1 MPLCCV
7 GVNLIVDFRWFLGC
21 LFSGSLKTFFVLILS
36 IYIMNELLERLF
48 KLKENGTTVRTELL
62 AGMTTFLTMCYILIV
77 NPSILSQTGMD
88 FGAVFVATCI
98 ASAIGCVIMGML
110 ANYPI
115 ALAPGMGLNAYF
127 TFSVVK
133 GMGVSWQIAL
143 AAVCVSGIVFILF
156 SAFKVREML
165 VNALPMSLKMA
176 IAAGIGLF
184 LALIA
189 LKGSGVIVGSE
200 ATLLKMNDLYELKD
214 GVKVPNMPV
223 ILALF
228 GFFLI
233 VALDYYRVRGAII
246 ISIFVVTAIA
256 AVLGLTSID
265 GVVSAVPAIA
275 PTFMQMDFNGLFNGS
290 MIAVIFVF
298 FLVDLFD
305 STGTLV
311 GVSHRAGLLDK
322 NGHLPRL
329 KRALFADSIAIVAG
343 SSLGTSSTTPYIE
356 SASGVAAGGRTGLTA
371 VTVGI
376 LMLACLW
383 FSPLAKAVPA
393 FATAPA
399 LLYIGVQMMRSAL
412 EIDWQDMTEAAPAF
426 MTMAL
431 MPFTYSI
438 ADGIALG
445 FISYAVIKLV
455 CARQKDVPPMVW
467 IVAVC
472 WLAKFWFLGS

>member
-1 MPLCCV
+1 MATQQHS
-7 GVNLIVDFRWFLGC
+7 FLDR
-21 LFSGSLKTFFVLILS
+21 F
-36 IYIMNELLERLF
+36 F
-48 KLKENGTTVRTELL
+48 KLSENGTSVRTEIM
-62 AGMTTFLTMCYILIV
+62 AGVTTFLTMCYIVIV
-77 NPSILSQTGMD
+77 NPNILSITGMD

-98 ASAIGCVIMGML
+98 SSAIGCFIMGAF

-127 TFSVVK
+127 TFNVVQ

-143 AAVCVSGIVFILF
+143 AAVFVSGVIFILF
-156 SAFKVREML
+156 SFFKVREML

-189 LKGSGVIVGSE
+189 LKGSGLVVASD
-200 ATLLKMNDLYELKD
+200 ATLLKMNNLYEIKD
-214 GVKVPNMPV
+214 GVKLPNMPV
-223 ILALF
+223 LLALF
-228 GFFLI
+228 GFFLV
-233 VALDYYRVRGAII
+233 VALDYYKIRGAII
-246 ISIFVVTAIA
+246 IGILTVTGIA
-256 AVLGLTSID
+256 AALGLTQFNGI
-265 GVVSAVPAIA
+265 VSSVPSVA

-290 MIAVIFVF
+290 MLAVVFVF

-329 KRALFADSIAIVAG
+329 KKALFADSTAIVAG
-343 SSLGTSSTTPYIE
+343 AALGTSSTTPYIE
-356 SASGVAAGGRTGLTA
+356 STSGVAAGGRTGLTA
-371 VTVGI
+371 ITVGV

-383 FSPLAKAVPA
+383 FSPLAQAVPA

-426 MTMAL
+426 MTIAF

-445 FISYAVIKLV
+445 FISYAVIKLI
-455 CARQKDVPPMVW
+455 CARVKDVPPMVW

-472 WLAKFWFLGS
+472 WLAKFWFLGA

>member
-1 MPLCCV
+1 MTTQ
-7 GVNLIVDFRWFLGC
+7 NSF
-21 LFSGSLKTFFVLILS
+21 
-36 IYIMNELLERLF
+36 LERWF
-48 KLKENGTTVRTELL
+48 KLKENGTTVRTEIL
-62 AGMTTFLTMCYILIV
+62 AGFTTFLTMCYIIIV
-77 NPSILSQTGMD
+77 NPAILSITGMD

-98 ASAIGCVIMGML
+98 SAAIGCFVMGAF

-127 TFSVVK
+127 TFSVVQ

-143 AAVCVSGIVFILF
+143 AAVFMSGIIFFVFSF
-156 SAFKVREML
+156 FKIREML

-189 LKGSGVIVGSE
+189 LKGSGIVVGSE
-200 ATLLKMNDLYELKD
+200 ATLLKMNNLYEIKD
-214 GVKVPNMPV
+214 GVKTPNLPV
-223 ILALF
+223 LLALG
-228 GFFLI
+228 GFFLTI
-233 VALDYYRVRGAII
+233 ALDYFRVCGAII
-246 ISIFVVTAIA
+246 ISIFTITGLA
-256 AVLGLTSID
+256 AVFGLTKIE
-265 GVVSAVPAIA
+265 GIVSAVPSLA
-275 PTFMQMDFNGLFNGS
+275 PTFMQMDFNGLFNGG

-311 GVSHRAGLLDK
+311 GVSHRAGLLDS

-329 KRALFADSIAIVAG
+329 KRALFADSSAIVAG
-343 SSLGTSSTTPYIE
+343 SMFGTSSTTPYIE

-371 VTVGI
+371 VTVGV
-376 LMLACLW
+376 LLLACLW

-399 LLYIGVQMMRSAL
+399 LLYIGVQMMRSAT
-412 EIDWQDMTEAAPAF
+412 EIDWGDITEAAPAF
-426 MTMAL
+426 MTIVF

-445 FISYAVIKLV
+445 FISYAIIKL
-455 CARQKDVPPMVW
+455 CCKRAQEVPVMVW

-472 WLAKFWFLGS
+472 WLGKFWFLGS

>member
-1 MPLCCV
+1 MTTQ
-7 GVNLIVDFRWFLGC
+7 NSF
-21 LFSGSLKTFFVLILS
+21 
-36 IYIMNELLERLF
+36 LERWF
-48 KLKENGTTVRTELL
+48 KLKENGTTVRTEIL
-62 AGMTTFLTMCYILIV
+62 AGFTTFLTMCYIIIV
-77 NPSILSQTGMD
+77 NPAILSITGMD

-98 ASAIGCVIMGML
+98 SAAIGCFVMGAF

-127 TFSVVK
+127 TFSVVQ
-133 GMGVSWQIAL
+133 GMGVNWQIAL
-143 AAVCVSGIVFILF
+143 AAVFMSGIIFFVFSF
-156 SAFKVREML
+156 FKIREML

-189 LKGSGVIVGSE
+189 LKGSGIVVGSE
-200 ATLLKMNDLYELKD
+200 ATLLKMNNLYEIKD
-214 GVKVPNMPV
+214 GVKTPNLPV
-223 ILALF
+223 LLALG
-228 GFFLI
+228 GFFLTI
-233 VALDYYRVRGAII
+233 ALDYFRVRGAII
-246 ISIFVVTAIA
+246 ISIFTITGLA
-256 AVLGLTSID
+256 AVFGLTKIE
-265 GVVSAVPAIA
+265 GIVSAVPSLA
-275 PTFMQMDFNGLFNGS
+275 PTFMQMDFNGLFNGG

-311 GVSHRAGLLDK
+311 GVSHRAGLLDS

-329 KRALFADSIAIVAG
+329 KRALFADSSAIVAG
-343 SSLGTSSTTPYIE
+343 SMLGTSSTTPYIE

-371 VTVGI
+371 VTVGV
-376 LMLACLW
+376 LLLACLW

-399 LLYIGVQMMRSAL
+399 LLYIGVQMMRSAT
-412 EIDWQDMTEAAPAF
+412 EIDWGDITEAAPAF
-426 MTMAL
+426 MTIVF

-445 FISYAVIKLV
+445 FISYAIIKL
-455 CARQKDVPPMVW
+455 CCKRAQEVPIMVW

-472 WLAKFWFLGS
+472 WLGKFWFLGS

>member
-1 MPLCCV
+1 MTTQ
-7 GVNLIVDFRWFLGC
+7 NSF
-21 LFSGSLKTFFVLILS
+21 
-36 IYIMNELLERLF
+36 LERWF
-48 KLKENGTTVRTELL
+48 KLKENGTTVRTEIL
-62 AGMTTFLTMCYILIV
+62 AGFTTFLTMCYIIIV
-77 NPSILSQTGMD
+77 NPAILSITGMD

-98 ASAIGCVIMGML
+98 SAAIGCFVMGAF

-127 TFSVVK
+127 TFSVVQ
-133 GMGVSWQIAL
+133 GMGVNWQIAL
-143 AAVCVSGIVFILF
+143 AAVFMSGIIFFVFSF
-156 SAFKVREML
+156 FKIREML

-189 LKGSGVIVGSE
+189 LKGSGIVVGSE
-200 ATLLKMNDLYELKD
+200 ATLLKMNNLYEIKD
-214 GVKVPNMPV
+214 GVKTPNLPAL
-223 ILALF
+223 LALG
-228 GFFLI
+228 GFFLTI
-233 VALDYYRVRGAII
+233 ALDYFRVRGAII
-246 ISIFVVTAIA
+246 ISIFTITGLA
-256 AVLGLTSID
+256 AVFGLTKIE
-265 GVVSAVPAIA
+265 GIVSAVPSLA
-275 PTFMQMDFNGLFNGS
+275 PTFMQMDFNGLFNGG

-311 GVSHRAGLLDK
+311 GVSHRAGLLDS

-329 KRALFADSIAIVAG
+329 KRALFADSSAIVAG
-343 SSLGTSSTTPYIE
+343 SMLGTSSTTPYIE

-371 VTVGI
+371 VTVGV
-376 LMLACLW
+376 LLLVCLW

-399 LLYIGVQMMRSAL
+399 LLYIGVQMMRSAT
-412 EIDWQDMTEAAPAF
+412 EIDWGDITEAAPAF
-426 MTMAL
+426 MTIAF

-445 FISYAVIKLV
+445 FISYAIIKL
-455 CARQKDVPPMVW
+455 CCKRAQEVPIMVW

-472 WLAKFWFLGS
+472 WLGKFWFLGS

>member
-1 MPLCCV
+1 
-7 GVNLIVDFRWFLGC
+7 
-21 LFSGSLKTFFVLILS
+21 
-36 IYIMNELLERLF
+36 MNQLLERVF
-48 KLKENGTTVRTELL
+48 KLKENHTDVRTELL
-62 AGMTTFLTMCYILIV
+62 AGLTTFLTMCYIIIV
-77 NPSILSQTGMD
+77 NPNILSITGMN
-88 FGAVFVATCI
+88 FEAVFVATCI
-98 ASAIGCVIMGML
+98 SSALACFIMGVF

-127 TFSVVK
+127 TFSVVQ

-143 AAVCVSGIVFILF
+143 AAVFMSGIIFILF
-156 SAFKVREML
+156 SCFKIREML

-189 LKGSGVIVGSE
+189 LKGSGLVVGSE
-200 ATLLKMNDLYELKD
+200 ATLLRMNNLYEIKD
-214 GVKVPNMPV
+214 GVKLPNLPV
-223 ILALF
+223 LF
-228 GFFLI
+228 SLLGFFMI

-246 ISIFVVTAIA
+246 ISIFAITILA
-256 AVLGLTSID
+256 ALCGLTSID
-265 GVVSAVPAIA
+265 GLVSSIPSIA

-290 MIAVIFVF
+290 MIAVVFVF

-311 GVSHRAGLLDK
+311 GVSHRAGLLDE

-329 KRALFADSIAIVAG
+329 KRALFADSTAIVAG
-343 SSLGTSSTTPYIE
+343 AVLGTSSTTPYIE
-356 SASGVAAGGRTGLTA
+356 SASGVSAGGRTGLTA
-371 VTVGI
+371 VVVGV

-412 EIDWQDMTEAAPAF
+412 EINWGDITEAAPAF
-426 MTMAL
+426 MTIAF

-438 ADGIALG
+438 ADGIAMG
-445 FISYAVIKLV
+445 FISYAAIKLL
-455 CARQKDVPPMVW
+455 CNRYRDVPVMVW

-472 WLAKFWFLGS
+472 WLAKFWFLGA